1 MKQNGKLLNSFLVVK
16 SNKVNLAFVLNYDL
30 NFNIVNNYNTTVLS
44 DLDSYWLRAMRMG
57 TVILKG

>member
-16 SNKVNLAFVLNYDL
+16 SNKVNLAFVLNYDV

-57 TVILKG
+57 AVILKG